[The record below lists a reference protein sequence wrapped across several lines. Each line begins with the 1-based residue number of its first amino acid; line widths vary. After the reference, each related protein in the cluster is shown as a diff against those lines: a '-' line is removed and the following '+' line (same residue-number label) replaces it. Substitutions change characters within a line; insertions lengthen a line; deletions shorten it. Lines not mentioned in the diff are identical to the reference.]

1 MTGGATDLDGFHR
14 ENRERLLRFIRSR
27 VEDDALAEDVLQECL
42 IRAMNSD
49 TTFEDQ
55 DRFTT
60 WFYRVVRNAITD
72 VYRRRGA
79 RDRRLEA
86 LAAASPEIDPPPEV
100 ERAICECFRPL
111 LPTMKTEYAELIEA
125 MELGDVTTEEMTAR
139 LGISSNNL
147 KVRRHRARRQL
158 RDRLERTCRSCAQH
172 GCLDCSC
179 EARGATDG

>member
-1 MTGGATDLDGFHR
+1 MTGDRADLDRFHR
-14 ENRERLLRFIRSR
+14 ENRERLLHFIRSR
-27 VEDDALAEDVLQECL
+27 VDDDALAEDVLQECL
-42 IRAMNSD
+42 LRAMNSD
-49 TTFEDQ
+49 LTFEVD

-79 RDRRLEA
+79 RDRKLEA
-86 LAAASPEIDPPPEV
+86 LAAASPGVEPPPEV
-100 ERAICECFRPL
+100 DRAICECFRPL
-111 LPTMKTEYAELIEA
+111 LPTMKPEYVELIEA
-125 MELGDVTTEEMTAR
+125 MELGDVTTEEMTTR
-139 LGISSNNL
+139 LGISPNNL